1 VRWRKAVEEA
11 LRKGGEEETRI
22 KESEIE
28 SLGLE
33 REWEEEGGGSET
45 KTREREHGSDM
56 CSCIESMMGSG
67 MGSREPCSWRMCC
80 ATMFWELALFSSA
93 EWGRLSAHSSERKT
107 MEKCCQKQKFS
118 TRRTLVI
125 ICAKLLYQ
133 SSFVREVSPLSL
145 ALSLSLTHTH
155 TNPQGKTPPQSCE
168 ADLMWVGL

>member
-1 VRWRKAVEEA
+1 MRWRKAVEEA
-11 LRKGGEEETRI
+11 LRKGGEGETRI
-22 KESEIE
+22 RESEME

-33 REWEEEGGGSET
+33 RERGKRKEEEAR
-45 KTREREHGSDM
+45 KKREREKGSDM
-56 CSCIESMMGSG
+56 CSCIEFMTGSG
-67 MGSREPCSWRMCC
+67 MGSREQCSWRMCC
-80 ATMFWELALFSSA
+80 ATRFWDLALVSSA

-145 ALSLSLTHTH
+145 ALSLSLTHT
-155 TNPQGKTPPQSCE
+155 NPQGKTPPQSCE